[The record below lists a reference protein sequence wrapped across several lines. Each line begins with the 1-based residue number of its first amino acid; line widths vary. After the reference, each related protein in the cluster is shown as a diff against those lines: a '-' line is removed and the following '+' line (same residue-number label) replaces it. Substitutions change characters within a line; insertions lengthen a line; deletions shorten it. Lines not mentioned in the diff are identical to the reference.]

1 MADSLISQRFR
12 ILMFAIFAALLILS
26 ADKPAM
32 AAEPK
37 SAVDQWSDKQLDK
50 IDTDQIE
57 AYWNKV
63 VTDYKGFLPETQP
76 DFKSFVHSNK
86 QGFFK
91 KLINGLLHYF
101 LNELVV
107 SSKLLGTLIL
117 LTVFSTLLQTIQSA
131 FEHKAVSKVAYIVV
145 TLVLMILLLN
155 SFRLAINYTNDT
167 VSAMSHFLVALIPL
181 IFALTAATGG
191 MASVAFFHPLVIFLV
206 NASGWLISSF
216 VLPLLLMS
224 ALLAIVST
232 LSDHYKLTR
241 LSELMKNV
249 ALFTLA
255 GFFAIFLGVIS
266 VQGAATS
273 ISDGLMVKS
282 AKFFTG
288 NFIPVVGRMFTEA
301 ADTVM
306 GASVLLKN
314 TIGIAGLLIL
324 ICITLF
330 PLLKIL
336 SLAFIYNLAAAVL
349 QPLGSGPVIDC
360 LVIMAKSIFYLFASL
375 AVVSLMFFLALTII
389 IASGNLSLMV
399 R

>member
-1 MADSLISQRFR
+1 MEKARVSVCFR
-12 ILMFAIFAALLILS
+12 ILFIAVLAALLMLCL
-26 ADKPAM
+26 DKPAF
-32 AAEPK
+32 A
-37 SAVDQWSDKQLDK
+37 DQPDRTVNEWSDQQLDK

-57 AYWNKV
+57 NYWDKV
-63 VTDYKGFLPETQP
+63 VTDYHGFLPETEP
-76 DFKSFVHSNK
+76 SFKDFVQSNK

-91 KLINGLLHYF
+91 QLIDGTVHYF
-101 LNELVV
+101 LHELVV

-117 LTVFSTLLQTIQSA
+117 FTVFSTLLQTIQSA

-167 VSAMSHFLVALIPL
+167 VGAMSSFLVALIPL

-191 MASVAFFHPLVIFLV
+191 LASVAFFHPLVIFLV

-216 VLPLLLMS
+216 VLPLLMMS

-232 LSDHYKLTR
+232 LSDHYKLTK
-241 LSELMKNV
+241 LSDLMKNV

-255 GFFAIFLGVIS
+255 GFFAVFLGVIS

-324 ICITLF
+324 LCITIF

-375 AVVSLMFFLALTII
+375 AVVSLMFFLAITII

>member
-37 SAVDQWSDKQLDK
+37 STVDQWSDKQLDK

-167 VSAMSHFLVALIPL
+167 VSAMSHFLIALIPL

-336 SLAFIYNLAAAVL
+336 SLAFIYNLAAAIL

-375 AVVSLMFFLALTII
+375 AVVSMMFFLALTII

>member
-26 ADKPAM
+26 ADKPVM

-37 SAVDQWSDKQLDK
+37 STVDQWSDKQLDK

-336 SLAFIYNLAAAVL
+336 SLAFIYNLAAAIL

>member
-1 MADSLISQRFR
+1 MADSLISQRFH

-37 SAVDQWSDKQLDK
+37 STVDQWSDKQLDK

-167 VSAMSHFLVALIPL
+167 VSAMSHFLIALIPL

-336 SLAFIYNLAAAVL
+336 SLAFIYNLAAAIL

-375 AVVSLMFFLALTII
+375 AVVSMMFFLALTII

>member
-1 MADSLISQRFR
+1 MFCKIKKRYIHRFIIALAVALC
-12 ILMFAIFAALLILS
+12 ILCL
-26 ADKPAM
+26 DKPAS
-32 AAEPK
+32 AAQPESDLNK
-37 SAVDQWSDKQLDK
+37 WSSQQLDK
-50 IDTDQIE
+50 IDTEQIE
-57 AYWNKV
+57 NYWNKV
-63 VTDYKGFLPETQP
+63 ITDYHGFLPETQQN
-76 DFKSFVHSNK
+76 FKSFVQSDK

-91 KLINGLLHYF
+91 ELMQGLVRYF

-117 LTVFSTLLQTIQSA
+117 LTVFATLLQTIQSA
-131 FEHKAVSKVAYIVV
+131 FEHKAVSKVAYFVV
-145 TLVLMILLLN
+145 TLVLVILLMN

-167 VSAMSHFLVALIPL
+167 VGAMSQFLVALIPL
-181 IFALTAATGG
+181 ILALTAATGG
-191 MASVAFFHPLVIFLV
+191 IASVAFFHPLVIFLV
-206 NASGWLISSF
+206 NTAGWLIST
-216 VLPLLLMS
+216 VVIPLLLMS

-232 LSDHYKLTR
+232 FSDHYKLTK

-255 GFFAIFLGVIS
+255 GFFSIFLGVIS

-273 ISDGLMVKS
+273 ISDGLVVKS

-324 ICITLF
+324 LCITLF

-375 AVVSLMFFLALTII
+375 AVVTLMFFLAMTII
-389 IASGNLSLMV
+389 IASGNLTLMV

>member
-1 MADSLISQRFR
+1 MGKYRVSVYIRVLFIAF
-12 ILMFAIFAALLILS
+12 FAALLMLCL
-26 ADKPAM
+26 DKPAL
-32 AAEPK
+32 A
-37 SAVDQWSDKQLDK
+37 DQPDSTVNEWSDQQLDK

-57 AYWNKV
+57 DYWDKV
-63 VTDYKGFLPETQP
+63 VTDYHGFLPETESS
-76 DFKSFVHSNK
+76 FKNFVQSNK

-91 KLINGLLHYF
+91 QLIDGIVHYF
-101 LNELVV
+101 FHELVV

-145 TLVLMILLLN
+145 TLVLIILLLN
-155 SFRLAINYTNDT
+155 SFRLAIDYTNDT
-167 VSAMSHFLVALIPL
+167 VGAMSNFLVALIPL

-191 MASVAFFHPLVIFLV
+191 LASVAFFHPLVIFLV

-232 LSDHYKLTR
+232 LSDHYKLTK
-241 LSELMKNV
+241 LSDLMKNI

-255 GFFAIFLGVIS
+255 GFFAVFLGVIS

-314 TIGIAGLLIL
+314 TIGIAGLLL
-324 ICITLF
+324 LLCITIF

-375 AVVSLMFFLALTII
+375 AVVSLMFFLAITII

>member
-1 MADSLISQRFR
+1 MRKAWVSECFR
-12 ILMFAIFAALLILS
+12 VLFIAVLAALLMLCL
-26 ADKPAM
+26 DKPAF
-32 AAEPK
+32 A
-37 SAVDQWSDKQLDK
+37 DQPDSTVNEWSDQQLDK

-57 AYWNKV
+57 NYWDKV
-63 VTDYKGFLPETQP
+63 VTDYHGFLPETEP
-76 DFKSFVHSNK
+76 NFKDFVQSNK

-91 KLINGLLHYF
+91 QLIDGIVHYF
-101 LNELVV
+101 LHELLV

-167 VSAMSHFLVALIPL
+167 VGAMSGFLVALIPL

-191 MASVAFFHPLVIFLV
+191 LASVAFFHPLVIFLV

-216 VLPLLLMS
+216 VLPLLMMS

-232 LSDHYKLTR
+232 LSDHYKLTK
-241 LSELMKNV
+241 LSDLMKNV

-255 GFFAIFLGVIS
+255 GFFAVFLGVIS

-324 ICITLF
+324 LCITIF

-375 AVVSLMFFLALTII
+375 AVVSLMFFLAITII

>member
-1 MADSLISQRFR
+1 
-12 ILMFAIFAALLILS
+12 MFAIFAALLILS
-26 ADKPAM
+26 ADKPVM

-37 SAVDQWSDKQLDK
+37 STVDQWSDKQLDK

-336 SLAFIYNLAAAVL
+336 SLAFIYNLAAAIL

>member
-1 MADSLISQRFR
+1 MRRALHSKRFQLLAFMLFLI
-12 ILMFAIFAALLILS
+12 ILLFG
-26 ADKPAM
+26 ADKPAY
-32 AAEPK
+32 AEG
-37 SAVDQWSDKQLDK
+37 SGELQQWSDQQLDQLDTDK
-50 IDTDQIE
+50 ID
-57 AYWNKV
+57 AYWQKV
-63 VTDYKGFLPETQP
+63 VTDYNGFLPETEAN
-76 DFKSFVHSNK
+76 FKDLLHSDK
-86 QGFFK
+86 ESFFK
-91 KLINGLLHYF
+91 KMIDGSVRFF

-131 FEHKAVSKVAYIVV
+131 FEHKAVSKVAYLVV
-145 TLVLMILLLN
+145 TLVLMILMLN
-155 SFRLAINYTNDT
+155 SFRLAINYTNET
-167 VSAMSHFLVALIPL
+167 VGMMSHFLVALLPL
-181 IFALTAATGG
+181 VLGLTAATGG
-191 MASVAFFHPLVIFLV
+191 FASVAFFHPLVIFLV
-206 NASGWLISSF
+206 NAAGWLISSF

-241 LSELMKNV
+241 LSDLMKNV

-255 GFFAIFLGVIS
+255 GFFAVFLGVIS

-314 TIGIAGLLIL
+314 TIGIVGLLIL
-324 ICITLF
+324 ICITVF
-330 PLLKIL
+330 PLLKIV

-349 QPLGSGPVIDC
+349 QPLGGGPVIDC
-360 LVIMAKSIFYLFASL
+360 LVIMAKSIFYLFAAL
-375 AVVSLMFFLALTII
+375 AVVSLMFFLAITII

>member
-37 SAVDQWSDKQLDK
+37 STVDQWSDKQLDK

-336 SLAFIYNLAAAVL
+336 SLAFIYNLAAAIL

>member
-1 MADSLISQRFR
+1 MAVRKR
-12 ILMFAIFAALLILS
+12 IDGLHVLFIFMAVLFFIFC
-26 ADKPAM
+26 ADKPVYA
-32 AAEPK
+32 
-37 SAVDQWSDKQLDK
+37 DQSGNSVKEWSDQQLDK
-50 IDTDQIE
+50 LDTAQIE
-57 AYWNKV
+57 TYWKKV
-63 VTDYKGFLPETQP
+63 VNDYGGYLPETDP
-76 DFKSFVHSNK
+76 SFKNFVHSNK
-86 QGFFK
+86 QGFVK
-91 KLINGLLHYF
+91 QLISGAVHSLFHELL
-101 LNELVV
+101 V

-145 TLVLMILLLN
+145 TMVLIILLLN
-155 SFRLAINYTNDT
+155 SFHLVITYMNDT
-167 VSAMSHFLVALIPL
+167 VNTMSHFLVALIPL
-181 IFALTAATGG
+181 IFALTAVTGG

-216 VLPLLLMS
+216 VIPMLILS

-241 LSELMKNV
+241 LSDLLKNV

-255 GFFAIFLGVIS
+255 GFFAVFLGVIS
-266 VQGAATS
+266 VQGAATA

-301 ADTVM
+301 ADTIM

-314 TIGIAGLLIL
+314 TVGIAGLLIL
-324 ICITLF
+324 ICITIF
-330 PLLKIL
+330 PLIKIL

-349 QPLGSGPVIDC
+349 QPLGGGPVIDC
-360 LVIMAKSIFYLFASL
+360 LVIMAKSVFYLFASL
-375 AVVSLMFFLALTII
+375 AVVSLMFFLAITII

>member
-12 ILMFAIFAALLILS
+12 ILMFAIFTALLILS

-37 SAVDQWSDKQLDK
+37 STVDQWSNKQLDK

-167 VSAMSHFLVALIPL
+167 VSAMSHFLIALIPL

-336 SLAFIYNLAAAVL
+336 SLAFIYNLAAAIL

>member
-37 SAVDQWSDKQLDK
+37 STVDQWSDKQLDK

-167 VSAMSHFLVALIPL
+167 VSAMSHFLIALIPL

-336 SLAFIYNLAAAVL
+336 SLAFIYNLAAAIL